1 MSQTFNGR
9 FRERSEYF
17 VVIVTEK
24 AKSSDIEFIDRS
36 NGSRV
41 NILRP
46 NQVCFV

>member
-9 FRERSEYF
+9 LQERSEHF
-17 VVIVTEK
+17 VVIVTER
-24 AKSSDIEFIDRS
+24 AKNSDIEFIDRS

-41 NILRP
+41 KILRP